1 MKRRP
6 CIWSSSK
13 SPSPSKSAARRGIG
27 CAARSPQAPAETRST
42 PVDGAA
48 HRGLRGAGSRP
59 GAWRPWC
66 RFSSTALLLEVAQP
80 CRRPAAQ
87 ERMRGRGAV
96 CLHVLEPAIVRE
108 PPHHRRRTCCVTSIA
123 ADLKEERRRLGRGAS
138 QGLVATGVRGLLRQQ
153 QDLRR
158 RSSSVTWRRI
168 KADGHRRLSSS
179 RRSRTVRHPIPGSGG
194 FLPRRR
200 PLLNPVWNVGGG
212 EEREREREMER
223 ERCETGDRKSV
234 V

>member
-108 PPHHRRRTCCVTSIA
+108 PPITV
-123 ADLKEERRRLGRGAS
+123 GAR
-138 QGLVATGVRGLLRQQ
+138 VASPPSPPT
-153 QDLRR
+153 
-158 RSSSVTWRRI
+158 
-168 KADGHRRLSSS
+168 S
-179 RRSRTVRHPIPGSGG
+179 RRSVAGLEGVRRKGWWPPASVASSASSRTCAGGPHP
-194 FLPRRR
+194 
-200 PLLNPVWNVGGG
+200 
-212 EEREREREMER
+212 
-223 ERCETGDRKSV
+223 
-234 V
+234 